1 VSIRLRFVL
10 QYKEYFT
17 DSVGKEKRQFN
28 MTLGRTV
35 FTVEVEEV
43 DNASENA
50 FQKIKRLI
58 DNDCDRVILDEK
70 RKIANNSTIV

>member
-1 VSIRLRFVL
+1 
-10 QYKEYFT
+10 
-17 DSVGKEKRQFN
+17 
-28 MTLGRTV
+28 MTLGKTV
-35 FTVEVEEV
+35 FTVEVEET

-70 RKIANNSTIV
+70 RRIANKALSFEG

>member
-1 VSIRLRFVL
+1 
-10 QYKEYFT
+10 
-17 DSVGKEKRQFN
+17 
-28 MTLGRTV
+28 MTLGKTE
-35 FTVEVEEV
+35 FTVEVEET

-70 RKIANNSTIV
+70 GSNQICKRTPTRISRIG

>member
-1 VSIRLRFVL
+1 
-10 QYKEYFT
+10 
-17 DSVGKEKRQFN
+17 
-28 MTLGRTV
+28 MTLGKTE
-35 FTVEVEEV
+35 FTVEVEET

-70 RKIANNSTIV
+70 RRIANNNTIV